1 MATSTSHPAGDG
13 AWRIEVEADRQ
24 AAGGYMRLAMDV
36 DPRERVVR
44 LGLRPAHGGTLD
56 VQSGAVARSFFEAS
70 EADWHAASEWLASA
84 EATALLETVAAGY
97 TCDKL
102 WTGDFVA
109 RWSDEAWE
117 AGHTLWQRVAQT
129 IG

>member
-1 MATSTSHPAGDG
+1 MS
-13 AWRIEVEADRQ
+13 AWRIEVEAERQ
-24 AAGGYMRLAMDV
+24 EAGGFLRLAMEV
-36 DPRERVVR
+36 DPRERLVR
-44 LGLRPAHGGTLD
+44 LGLRPVQGGSLD
-56 VQSGAVARSFFEAS
+56 VQSGAVARSFFEADA
-70 EADWHAASEWLASA
+70 ADWRAAAAWLGTD
-84 EATALLETVAAGY
+84 EATALLETIAAGY

-117 AGHTLWQRVAQT
+117 AGHTVWQRLGAL